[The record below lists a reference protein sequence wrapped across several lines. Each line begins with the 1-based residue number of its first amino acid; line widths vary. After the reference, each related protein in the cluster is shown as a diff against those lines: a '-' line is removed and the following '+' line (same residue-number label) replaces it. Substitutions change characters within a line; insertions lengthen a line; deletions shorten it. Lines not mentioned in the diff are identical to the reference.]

1 MSRLVMWNLI
11 TLDGFFE
18 GSSTWDLDW
27 HELVWGEEL
36 ESISI
41 EQLRSADRLLFG
53 RVTYEGMAA
62 YWPSVEGE
70 VAALMNDIPKF
81 VFSRTLRQVAWENAS
96 LVSDEAAGAVSRLK
110 LAGDGQSLVF
120 GSGDL
125 SATLTRYGLFDEY
138 RVVVVPVV
146 LGSGRTLFGRELERL
161 HLRLLESRSL
171 ASGGVILRYLPEGPR

>member
-11 TLDGFFE
+11 TLDGFYE
-18 GSSTWDLDW
+18 GAARWDLDW
-27 HELVWGEEL
+27 HELVWGDEL

-62 YWPSVEGE
+62 YWPSAEGE
-70 VAALMNDIPKF
+70 VATLMNSIPKV
-81 VFSRTLRQVAWENAS
+81 VFSRTLRQVAWENTR
-96 LVSDEAAGAVSRLK
+96 LVSDDAAGEVSRLK
-110 LAGDGQSLVF
+110 LAGYGESLVF

-138 RVVVVPVV
+138 RLVMVPVV
-146 LGSGRTLFGRELERL
+146 LGSRKTLFGRGLDRL
-161 HLRLLESRSL
+161 DLRLLESRPL
-171 ASGGVILRYLPEGPR
+171 ASGAVVLRYLPEVAG